1 MPFDPKA
8 PATGPM
14 PVYQERGDQ
23 GYKKSLGNFQI
34 QMIGIGG
41 AIGVGLFLG
50 IGERLA
56 TAGPALIL
64 SYLVVSTVVYL
75 LMLALGAPATESSTT
90 GAWVS
95 YAREFVG
102 NRFAFM
108 TGWIYVALS
117 AVAGVGEIAALAVYV
132 QFWWPEIPG
141 WIPSLVAA
149 MTIVGCNLLSVKL
162 YGFIETWAAAIL
174 WNQGFAPSGALQL
187 VVVMTGVVFSFSA
200 IEIVGVSAGEAKD
213 PEESMPKAIN
223 SVVLRIAIFY
233 IGSILVLSML
243 LPTSEYSGEQSPF
256 VTALS
261 SLNIPALA
269 GIMNFVVLT
278 AAISGVNAT
287 LYACV
292 RLLRNLAAHGQAP
305 EVMSKV
311 SHRGVP
317 SGALLCIFV
326 FDLFGIVLIYA
337 LGAAD
342 AFEVVL
348 SACSVFVLFGWI
360 SIFVSHLGY
369 RRQVDR
375 GQVAPV
381 HFKMPGAPVTNYVC
395 LTFLVVL
402 SLYIMFDFSNPH
414 WYYSLLAGVLII
426 VATTVGYEFSKRH
439 VAKKGL
445 PELKTTGED
454 DDHVAAEPGENEVR

>member
-1 MPFDPKA
+1 
-8 PATGPM
+8 
-14 PVYQERGDQ
+14 
-23 GYKKSLGNFQI
+23 
-34 QMIGIGG
+34 
-41 AIGVGLFLG
+41 
-50 IGERLA
+50 
-56 TAGPALIL
+56 
-64 SYLVVSTVVYL
+64 
-75 LMLALGAPATESSTT
+75 
-90 GAWVS
+90 
-95 YAREFVG
+95 
-102 NRFAFM
+102 
-108 TGWIYVALS
+108 
-117 AVAGVGEIAALAVYV
+117 
-132 QFWWPEIPG
+132 
-141 WIPSLVAA
+141 
-149 MTIVGCNLLSVKL
+149 
-162 YGFIETWAAAIL
+162 
-174 WNQGFAPSGALQL
+174 
-187 VVVMTGVVFSFSA
+187 
-200 IEIVGVSAGEAKD
+200 
-213 PEESMPKAIN
+213 MPKAIN

-381 HFKMPGAPVTNYVC
+381 HFRMPGAPVTNYVC